1 MLLLVTDGSS
11 LMLAQAMTQQATRH
25 ACRVYVGGLPPL
37 ANEQTIATFFSQ
49 VMAAIRGNSVGS
61 RSHGFYLRAMC
72 FPVSELAGDG
82 VMKKLYEGVMKEL
95 HTLKEREPKVVIKYA
110 TSNLGCLDFDGM
122 LDGDEMHSS
131 DDVNEAKRE
140 SEMFGMLRLKKVHQ
154 IAPQLQQ
161 RFSQTQVS
169 LISTHLNHIH
179 LTTHRRRDFFIG
191 LQEHYKWDHG
201 GSADVCT
208 LKIRAEANC
217 PQCSFNR
224 MDLLLSDRRLPNLS
238 PSLPPPDNSTTKAKA
253 ISTSATSAS
262 GNSDSK
268 IRQYQALN
276 PCPNCKTAYY
286 FRPHQIAPLQGTV
299 VEIGRLTNTTSSTS
313 STSSSSN
320 RSATKTNNSDNNNK
334 SHSS

>member
-1 MLLLVTDGSS
+1 MNVNFKILSKFKDGSS

-37 ANEQTIATFFSQ
+37 ANEQVIVLDFVLDSFP
-49 VMAAIRGNSVGS
+49 

-154 IAPQLQQ
+154 IAPQL
-161 RFSQTQVS
+161 
-169 LISTHLNHIH
+169 
-179 LTTHRRRDFFIG
+179 
-191 LQEHYKWDHG
+191 
-201 GSADVCT
+201 
-208 LKIRAEANC
+208 
-217 PQCSFNR
+217 
-224 MDLLLSDRRLPNLS
+224 
-238 PSLPPPDNSTTKAKA
+238 
-253 ISTSATSAS
+253 
-262 GNSDSK
+262 
-268 IRQYQALN
+268 
-276 PCPNCKTAYY
+276 
-286 FRPHQIAPLQGTV
+286 
-299 VEIGRLTNTTSSTS
+299 
-313 STSSSSN
+313 
-320 RSATKTNNSDNNNK
+320 
-334 SHSS
+334 

>member
-1 MLLLVTDGSS
+1 MPIDYGSS

-49 VMAAIRGNSVGS
+49 VMAAIGGNSVGS
-61 RSHGFYLRAMC
+61 RSQGFYLRAMC
-72 FPVSELAGDG
+72 FPVSELASDG

-110 TSNLGCLDFDGM
+110 TSNLG
-122 LDGDEMHSS
+122 
-131 DDVNEAKRE
+131 
-140 SEMFGMLRLKKVHQ
+140 EMFGMLRLKKVNQ

-169 LISTHLNHIH
+169 PISTHLNHLH
-179 LTTHRRRDFFIG
+179 LTTHHRRDSFIG

-208 LKIRAEANC
+208 RKIRAEANC
-217 PQCSFNR
+217 PRCSFNR
-224 MDLLLSDRRLPNLS
+224 MDLLFSDRRLPNLS
-238 PSLPPPDNSTTKAKA
+238 HSPPPPDDSTTKANA
-253 ISTSATSAS
+253 TSTSATSAS
-262 GNSDSK
+262 GNSDYK

-276 PCPNCKTAYY
+276 LCPNCTTTYY

-313 STSSSSN
+313 STFSSSN

>member
-1 MLLLVTDGSS
+1 MNVNFKILSKFKDGSS

-61 RSHGFYLRAMC
+61 I
-72 FPVSELAGDG
+72 SELAGDG

-154 IAPQLQQ
+154 IAPQL
-161 RFSQTQVS
+161 
-169 LISTHLNHIH
+169 
-179 LTTHRRRDFFIG
+179 
-191 LQEHYKWDHG
+191 
-201 GSADVCT
+201 
-208 LKIRAEANC
+208 
-217 PQCSFNR
+217 
-224 MDLLLSDRRLPNLS
+224 
-238 PSLPPPDNSTTKAKA
+238 
-253 ISTSATSAS
+253 
-262 GNSDSK
+262 
-268 IRQYQALN
+268 
-276 PCPNCKTAYY
+276 
-286 FRPHQIAPLQGTV
+286 
-299 VEIGRLTNTTSSTS
+299 
-313 STSSSSN
+313 
-320 RSATKTNNSDNNNK
+320 
-334 SHSS
+334 